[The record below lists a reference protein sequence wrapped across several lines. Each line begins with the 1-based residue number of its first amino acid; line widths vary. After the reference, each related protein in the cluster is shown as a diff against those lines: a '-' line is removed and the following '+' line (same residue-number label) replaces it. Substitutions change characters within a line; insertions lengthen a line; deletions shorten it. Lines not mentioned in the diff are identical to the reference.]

1 MNFVAIKTIR
11 IYDGITY
18 KDIECEE
25 VLVNNKPTGHYLKK
39 KETQITVLGTWL
51 DVKENQD

>member
-1 MNFVAIKTIR
+1 MNIVAIKTIR
-11 IYDGITY
+11 IYDGVTY

-25 VLVNNKPTGHYLKK
+25 VLINNKPTGHYLKN
-39 KETQITVLGTWL
+39 KETQITILGTWL